1 MQLTRFVDQLQRQL
15 ASGAEGLGDDARD
28 LADRLAP
35 LLDAAAR
42 LTLLEALSE
51 AASEITTELAPG
63 SVDVRLRG
71 TDPQFVVVAPPMPE
85 AAPPAP
91 TMSPATSP
99 APAAD
104 AADADADD
112 SATSRTT
119 LRLPESLKLRAEA
132 AAAREGLSLNTWLVR
147 AVSAAVEG
155 GPATAAPQEPR
166 TTGNRY
172 TGWVR

>member
-15 ASGAEGLGDDARD
+15 ASGAEGLGDDARAV
-28 LADRLAP
+28 ADRLTP

-71 TDPQFVVVAPPMPE
+71 TDPQFVVVTPPATEAVPA
-85 AAPPAP
+85 AAPARPVAVGGGA
-91 TMSPATSP
+91 AT
-99 APAAD
+99 D
-104 AADADADD
+104 VDADD

-119 LRLPESLKLRAEA
+119 LRLPEGLKLRAEA

-155 GPATAAPQEPR
+155 GPAAAAPQEPR
-166 TTGNRY
+166 AAGNRY